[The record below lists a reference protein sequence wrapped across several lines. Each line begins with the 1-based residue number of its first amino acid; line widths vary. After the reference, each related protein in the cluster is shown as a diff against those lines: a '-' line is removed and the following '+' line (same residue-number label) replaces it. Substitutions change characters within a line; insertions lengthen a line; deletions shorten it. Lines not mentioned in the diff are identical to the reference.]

1 MADLLVGAVTHPM
14 DLYYYP
20 EYDATGFSWKY
31 ITMTVLY
38 NTFPIASLTNLSLI
52 ALERLHA
59 TLCPFRH
66 CLIDKWVY
74 FKIVICSW
82 LVSLFLSSV
91 MVVLEVYEPDPYA
104 YLYAWTSHIVFTLMI
119 LSISYVIIIVDVKR
133 NPPPHHFGAVASDR
147 RLSLTL
153 FIVTVASIL
162 TILPYAVYAVIP
174 YGEWNRLSR
183 TSQIHVRGTVYVL
196 NYASSLVNPLIYAIR
211 MKEFR
216 NAVKDLIC
224 SRGPESGRV
233 QPIELRTT

>member
-1 MADLLVGAVTHPM
+1 MFVKAAIPYLLA
-14 DLYYYP
+14 
-20 EYDATGFSWKY
+20 SY
-31 ITMTVLY
+31 IVLTILTLTV
-38 NTFPIASLTNLSLI
+38 
-52 ALERLHA
+52 
-59 TLCPFRH
+59 
-66 CLIDKWVY
+66 
-74 FKIVICSW
+74 
-82 LVSLFLSSV
+82 
-91 MVVLEVYEPDPYA
+91 
-104 YLYAWTSHIVFTLMI
+104 
-119 LSISYVIIIVDVKR
+119 SYVIIIVKVR
-133 NPPPHHFGAVASDR
+133 NNPAPYHFSSVASDR
-147 RLSLTL
+147 KLSITL